1 MFKGFG
7 NQETFTPIPNT
18 FFARLLAE
26 IEDLDELKVSLHALW
41 CAGNM
46 ESPLRVLREE
56 DFTSILPD
64 PRPALEKAVQR
75 GTLLRVEQPAGPCY
89 FLNSPRGRLAA
100 GALEKGEMDA
110 ATLAGVHAPVPRP
123 NLFRLYEENMG
134 PLTPLLADAL
144 KDAEQTYDP
153 EWVRE
158 ALEIAVKRN
167 KRNWHY
173 VEAILRR
180 WKEDGHAKKQTGRNA
195 EETGRRYVEGEY
207 GEFIEH

>member
-7 NQETFTPIPNT
+7 NQETFTPIPDT
-18 FFARLLAE
+18 FLTRLLSE
-26 IEDLDELKVSLHALW
+26 IDDLEELKVSLHALW
-41 CAGNM
+41 CVGNM
-46 ESPLRVLREE
+46 ESPVRLLRQE
-56 DFTSILPD
+56 DFTSILSD
-64 PRPALEKAVQR
+64 PEAALEKAVQR
-75 GTLLRVEQPAGPCY
+75 GTLLRVEQAQEACY

-100 GALEKGEMDA
+100 EALANGEMEA
-110 ATLAGVHAPVPRP
+110 AALAGVHAPRPRP
-123 NLFRLYEENMG
+123 NIFRLYEENIG

-153 EWVRE
+153 EWVCE

-173 VEAILRR
+173 IEAILRR
-180 WKEDGHAKKQTGRNA
+180 WKEDGHAKKQTGRDT